1 MRARLRQFFHR
12 IAAVEASFPKLL
24 IVPRVFKNSDSGHR
38 SVERQR
44 KLFGGRLKIARFVE
58 NIVAWKQHLV
68 LAKRNA
74 SALQYGGAV
83 VNRVSGG
90 RAGACDGS
98 ADDCEIQVRGV
109 GCKTGQM
116 LLGAMQ
122 GNWLLQH
129 IARLISNTRPA
140 G

>member
-83 VNRVSGG
+83 VNRVAGG

-98 ADDCEIQVRGV
+98 ADDCEIQFGGLRL
-109 GCKTGQM
+109 KTRKM
-116 LLGAMQ
+116 LLG
-122 GNWLLQH
+122 G
-129 IARLISNTRPA
+129 IRKTRLFQQTAPRVFNQR
-140 G
+140 